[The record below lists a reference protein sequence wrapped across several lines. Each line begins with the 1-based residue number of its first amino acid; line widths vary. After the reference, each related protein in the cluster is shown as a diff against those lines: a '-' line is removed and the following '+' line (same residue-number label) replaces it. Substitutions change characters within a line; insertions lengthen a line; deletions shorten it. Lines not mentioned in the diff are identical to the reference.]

1 MKENNNIYNLNY
13 YEKNCTF
20 LPAVT
25 SKCEE

>member
-13 YEKNCTF
+13 YEKNCT
-20 LPAVT
+20 LRPAVT